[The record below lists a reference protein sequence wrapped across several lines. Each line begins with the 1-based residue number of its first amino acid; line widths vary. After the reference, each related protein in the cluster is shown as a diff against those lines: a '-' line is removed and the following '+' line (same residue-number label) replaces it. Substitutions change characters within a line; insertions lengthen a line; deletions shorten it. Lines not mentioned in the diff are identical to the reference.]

1 MNKLEVR
8 AQILSCTS
16 CDLSGRVGC
25 TAPVPFSGTVPS
37 SLGVVGEAPGFKE
50 DQQGAPFVGPSGQL
64 LRASLE
70 KTGFDMT
77 SITYMNAASCFP
89 VDFEGKGRA
98 PNDVEVAACSKNL
111 ADQMALSEAKFFL
124 LTGGVPLKA
133 VRPGLKIGKAR
144 GVPFMLGS
152 TARKVGDITAMATY
166 HPSYVLRSGGE
177 GSEQHKMML
186 DDLKFLLELMNTP
199 VDDRFSM
206 FPDTCIE
213 CDEYV
218 ERFDDDG
225 IAWCEKH
232 WRA

>member
-16 CDLSGRVGC
+16 CPLSERC
-25 TAPVPFSGTVPS
+25 TAPVPFSGAVPAA
-37 SLGVVGEAPGFKE
+37 LGVVGEAPGFKE
-50 DQQGAPFVGPSGQL
+50 DEAGTPFVGPSGQL
-64 LRASLE
+64 LKASLA
-70 KTGFDMT
+70 KTGFDMD
-77 SITYMNAASCFP
+77 SIMYMNAASCLP
-89 VDFEGKGRA
+89 RDFEGKGRA
-98 PNDVEVAACSKNL
+98 PNVEEVKACSKNL
-111 ADQMALSEAKFFL
+111 HDQMELSEAKFFL

-144 GVPFMLGS
+144 GVPFILGS
-152 TARKVGDITAMATY
+152 SAQKLGDIVAMATY

-177 GSEQHKMML
+177 GGDAHKLML
-186 DDLKFLLELMNTP
+186 DDLRFLLELMQADP
-199 VDDRFSM
+199 DDRFSM

-213 CDEYV
+213 CDEYA

-232 WRA
+232 WRG